1 LRSAKPS
8 TPLAHPGRLI
18 SSGGN
23 AIINRVKLILH
34 IRSILTRATS
44 AVKYP
49 KVRSVCEFAGLCIL
63 LISGLFPGSAAS
75 AQPVPLFSAVYK
87 VSYGILRGEMTLEL
101 RQQDD
106 SSYIYETSLAPR
118 GIVSVFRRG
127 SIVETTSLRIEDGKL
142 VPTDYRSTDTI
153 ASPTRRTE
161 YRFDTP
167 PGRVTGVYK
176 ERQVDEPMRP
186 NGHNRISAHVAVMLA
201 MNTAAE
207 MTGISVFDRARWRD
221 FEFEVLPGQLVR
233 TKPGDF
239 ETTEIRYSSKKKNKS
254 WSLYCSEALDYAPV
268 MIIFRE
274 DGDIKSKAQLIEFKS
289 LSSSDPAQPQPI
301 SSR

>member
-1 LRSAKPS
+1 M
-8 TPLAHPGRLI
+8 
-18 SSGGN
+18 
-23 AIINRVKLILH
+23 
-34 IRSILTRATS
+34 
-44 AVKYP
+44 KYP
-49 KVRSVCEFAGLCIL
+49 KVRSVRESAGICIGLIFL
-63 LISGLFPGSAAS
+63 LFLAGTAG

-106 SSYIYETSLAPR
+106 SAYIYETSLTPR
-118 GIVSVFRRG
+118 GIVSMFRRG

-153 ASPTRRTE
+153 ASPTRETE
-161 YRFDTP
+161 YRFDNP
-167 PGRVTGVYK
+167 AGRVTGVYK
-176 ERQVDEPMRP
+176 ERSVDEPMRP

-201 MNTAAE
+201 MNTATE

-221 FEFEVLPGQLVR
+221 FEFEVLPGQLVK

-239 ETTEIRYSSKKKNKS
+239 ETTEVRYFSNKKNKS

-268 MIIFRE
+268 MIIYRE
-274 DGDIKSKAQLIEFKS
+274 DGDIKSKAQLVEYES
-289 LSSSDPAQPQPI
+289 LSGLDPGQPQPI